1 MSSTDCAATKSVA
14 ETKCNP
20 TPRPSPSPSVT
31 GMEYQLKDLALADD
45 GNIARYP
52 PSLDTDSTLSA
63 HTAIN
68 QELMTKIESMTR
80 ILHASEHAQTQGL
93 THHALQAHN
102 LNTRELGYTRDL
114 AGWCRDGDIFDRS
127 DCHPDLTDS
136 MLVTKRSKSRATEYT
151 TSSYD
156 MLSDI
161 DPAADTDHDVNGAG
175 AAFHDVPTPQIE
187 DEHIL

>member
-20 TPRPSPSPSVT
+20 IPRPSPSPSVT
-31 GMEYQLKDLALADD
+31 GLEYQLKDLALADE
-45 GNIARYP
+45 GNVAKYP

-63 HTAIN
+63 YTAVN
-68 QELMTKIESMTR
+68 QELKTKLESMTW
-80 ILHASEHAQTQGL
+80 ILHAPEPARTQGL
-93 THHALQAHN
+93 THLALQTHD
-102 LNTRELGYTRDL
+102 LNTREHGYARDL

-127 DCHPDLTDS
+127 GCHAELTDS
-136 MLVTKRSKSRATEYT
+136 MLVTKRSKSHATEYT

-156 MLSDI
+156 MLSDF
-161 DPAADTDHDVNGAG
+161 DPATDTDHDVNGAG
-175 AAFHDVPTPQIE
+175 AVFDDVSSPQLE